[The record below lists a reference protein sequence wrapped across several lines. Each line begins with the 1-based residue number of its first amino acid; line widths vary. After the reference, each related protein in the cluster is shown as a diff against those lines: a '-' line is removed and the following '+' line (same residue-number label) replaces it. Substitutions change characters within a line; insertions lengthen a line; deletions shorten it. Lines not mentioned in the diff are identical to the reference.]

1 MAAIYGDEFPSRSHA
16 AQKPSYLPPDIH
28 AKMISTQSTP
38 DLSSQ
43 LKQQLKQQED
53 QELQRQQQQQQQVG
67 VPTDSHHNHHH
78 QYQEQYQLDDKL
90 YYYQKLQIEQ
100 QWQQFQYQCQHQQPS
115 NRNNPKRYGEPST
128 RHPILPRLDTSS
140 PTVRPRAQP
149 IKPPRFY
156 ADLLINA
163 PASASASATTS
174 IPPSPSDISQ
184 TPLKGLLHRA
194 SFSPFPDQGS
204 GSTFSA
210 SRRRPAS
217 AVTLTASAAPISTPA
232 TAPSSSESAFHRL
245 VGRFGSA
252 PSPPMATK
260 PRTFFGGI
268 VSSSRKGRRLAKN
281 QKPMPCLSDVG
292 VVAHPK
298 KELKHS
304 QSMFRLLGT
313 LMRREK

>member
-1 MAAIYGDEFPSRSHA
+1 MAAIYGDEFPFRSHT
-16 AQKPSYLPPDIH
+16 AQQPSYLPPDIH

-43 LKQQLKQQED
+43 LKQQPQQQED
-53 QELQRQQQQQQQVG
+53 QELQRQQQQQQQAW
-67 VPTDSHHNHHH
+67 VPTDSHYNHHH
-78 QYQEQYQLDDKL
+78 QYQEQYQLDNKF
-90 YYYQKLQIEQ
+90 YYYQKLGIEQ
-100 QWQQFQYQCQHQQPS
+100 QWQQFQYQFQHQQPS
-115 NRNNPKRYGEPST
+115 NRNNPKHYGEPST
-128 RHPILPRLDTSS
+128 RHLTLPRLDTSS

-149 IKPPRFY
+149 IKPTRFY
-156 ADLLINA
+156 ANLLLNA
-163 PASASASATTS
+163 PAAPASATTS

-184 TPLKGLLHRA
+184 TPFEGFLHRA
-194 SFSPFPDQGS
+194 SFSPFPDQDS
-204 GSTFSA
+204 ASTFSS

-217 AVTLTASAAPISTPA
+217 AVTRTASAAPISTPA
-232 TAPSSSESAFHRL
+232 TAPSSSESAFHRQ
-245 VGRFGSA
+245 VGRIGSD
-252 PSPPMATK
+252 PSLPMATK
-260 PRTFFGGI
+260 SRTFFGGI

-298 KELKHS
+298 KELKQS